1 MNLNTQTGN
10 RMAPRAMR
18 VVALVTALTLA
29 CGFAPAAE
37 GWKAGVGRVVITPE
51 KPMWM
56 AGYAA
61 RNRPAEGKL
70 HDLWAKAFALEDAKG
85 RRAVVV
91 TLDLC
96 GIDRVFAKQVSD
108 ALQQKHKLDRSQI
121 VLSVTHTHSGPVVER
136 NLTPMYF
143 IDDAQRKQVTKYT
156 DRLRDQ
162 VIEIAGRAL
171 AELKPAVLHWGHG
184 RATFAVNRRDNNE
197 AEVPDL
203 RAAGKLRGP
212 FDHDVPVLAVK
223 TAAGE
228 PLAILFGYACH
239 ATVLDGYQWSGD
251 YPGNAMVELEKRHPT
266 ATAMFVA
273 GCGADQNPVPR
284 RKVEL
289 AEVYGQQLAAAVD
302 EVLRNPMQE
311 VKGELSTTF
320 REIDLPFGPLPDRQ
334 QLERDLQNKDNYVA
348 SRAKLLIE
356 QIDAGHPLR
365 KTYPYPV
372 QTWRLGDAIHMV
384 WLGGEV
390 VVDYALRFKQD
401 IPPAKAWIAGYANDV
416 MAYIPS
422 RRVLAEG
429 GYEGGGA
436 MVYYGLPT
444 AWSEEVEKL
453 IVDEVGRQAAAE

>member
-1 MNLNTQTGN
+1 MRSSTRT
-10 RMAPRAMR
+10 RIPVARRA
-18 VVALVTALTLA
+18 VLIVAFALSLF
-29 CGFAPAAE
+29 FASGVSVAAD

-70 HDLWAKAFALEDAKG
+70 HDLCAKALALEDSQG

-96 GIDRVFAKQVSD
+96 GIDREFTNGVCE
-108 ALQQKHKLDRSQI
+108 ALAQKHKLERSQI
-121 VLSVTHTHSGPVVER
+121 VVCVTHTHSGPVVER

-143 IDDAQRKQVTKYT
+143 IDDAQRKLVKEYT
-156 DRLRDQ
+156 DRLRDR

-184 RATFAVNRRDNNE
+184 RATFAVNRRDNKE

-239 ATVLDGYQWSGD
+239 ATVLEGYQWSGD
-251 YPGNAMVELEKRHPT
+251 YPGNAMIDLEKRHPT

-273 GCGADQNPVPR
+273 GCGADQNPIPR
-284 RKVEL
+284 RRVEL

-302 EVLRNPMQE
+302 EVLGKPMQE

-320 REIDLPFGPLPDRQ
+320 REIELPFGPLPDRQ
-334 QLERDLQNKDNYVA
+334 QLDRDQQNKDKYIA

-356 QIDAGHPLR
+356 QIDAGRPLK

-372 QTWRLGDAIHMV
+372 QTWRLGDAVHIV

-453 IVDEVGRQAAAE
+453 IVEEVGRQAAE

>member
-1 MNLNTQTGN
+1 MKTSACYKSLCV
-10 RMAPRAMR
+10 ALLLS
-18 VVALVTALTLA
+18 VVALCAM
-29 CGFAPAAE
+29 PSRAAD
-37 GWKAGVGRVVITPE
+37 GWKAGVGRVVITPQT
-51 KPMWM
+51 PMWM

-70 HDLWAKAFALEDAKG
+70 HDLWAKALALEDAQG

-96 GIDRVFAKQVSD
+96 GIDRVFAVQVCE
-108 ALQQKHKLDRSQI
+108 ALEQRHKLDRSRI
-121 VLSVTHTHSGPVVER
+121 VLSASHTHSGPVVER

-143 IDDAQRKQVTKYT
+143 IDDAQRKLITEYTSNLREQV
-156 DRLRDQ
+156 
-162 VIEIAGRAL
+162 VEIAGQAL
-171 AELKPAVLHWGHG
+171 ADLKPAVLHWGHG
-184 RATFAVNRRDNNE
+184 RATFAVNRRDNKE
-197 AEVPDL
+197 VEVPDL
-203 RAAGKLRGP
+203 RTAGNLRGP

-223 TAAGE
+223 SSEGT

-251 YPGNAMVELEKRHPT
+251 YPGNAMIELEKRHPK

-273 GCGADQNPVPR
+273 GCGADQNPLPR

-289 AEVYGQQLAAAVD
+289 AEAYGQQLAAAVD
-302 EVLRNPMQE
+302 EVLRRPMLKVEGQ
-311 VKGELSTTF
+311 LSTMF
-320 REIDLPFGPLPDRQ
+320 REIELPFGPLPDRQ
-334 QLERDLQNKDNYVA
+334 QLQRDQQDKDKYIA
-348 SRAKLLIE
+348 SRAKLLVQ
-356 QIDAGHPLR
+356 QIDAGRPLS
-365 KTYPYPV
+365 KIYPYPV
-372 QTWRLGDAIHMV
+372 QTWRLGDAVHIV

-390 VVDYALRFKQD
+390 VVDYAMRIKED

-444 AWSEEVEKL
+444 VWAPEVEEA
-453 IVDEVGRQAAAE
+453 IIAEANRQAGK